1 MRVSG
6 ERGEGDAFVS
16 ENRDDDDAKRKKKRK
31 RRRENGGALEWKD
44 IVAGTKKSEE
54 DESFSHHHHSSDFED
69 QEEEEKE
76 EKEEGTDLDALMK
89 TVLAGRE
96 RKGKKM
102 KTEEAFKKSRK
113 REASR
118 LKRELRNVN
127 VKENNRNFERMFIG
141 ETLVDGVG
149 RRRRATNTAT
159 SAGKMEDDTVEDD
172 NNNSDEKKGWYY
184 PCDWTLKTRATFAKI
199 CSLRDDDV
207 STKWWFLKNNQN
219 VFVVKE
225 FHIISMRTLIAL
237 SFVRNIFTN
246 GQTYPTTRSLAGRR
260 RSRRS

>member
-1 MRVSG
+1 M
-6 ERGEGDAFVS
+6 
-16 ENRDDDDAKRKKKRK
+16 N
-31 RRRENGGALEWKD
+31 
-44 IVAGTKKSEE
+44 
-54 DESFSHHHHSSDFED
+54 
-69 QEEEEKE
+69 
-76 EKEEGTDLDALMK
+76 
-89 TVLAGRE
+89 
-96 RKGKKM
+96 
-102 KTEEAFKKSRK
+102 
-113 REASR
+113 
-118 LKRELRNVN
+118 
-127 VKENNRNFERMFIG
+127 
-141 ETLVDGVG
+141 
-149 RRRRATNTAT
+149 NTAT

-172 NNNSDEKKGWYY
+172 DVNNNNNSDEKKGWYY